1 MEQQKQH
8 YMTAIEQVDM
18 KIEQT
23 HQTVLDAQAALR
35 GLEEQRLRSEK
46 ALALLAAVE
55 EENAPEDEDGLGNF

>member
-18 KIEQT
+18 KIEQA
-23 HQTVLDAQAALR
+23 HQAVLDAQAVLH
-35 GLEEQRLRSEK
+35 GLEEKRLRSEK

-55 EENAPEDEDGLGNF
+55 EGNTPEDEDGLGNF